1 MASIWFSKNV
11 VIRKPALLLL
21 RLLILEVVLQGCAGS
36 DSMVN
41 GNVETHMQAA
51 NSESQPGV
59 KMLSAD
65 PDGCTWVESKAS
77 VAFGD
82 QDTKHQAL
90 AQAVTEARIKAIQGL
105 LGVRLEHRFIDF
117 QQENNLKGETSL
129 TEHLLRASQLGRAVR
144 EEIISAGPVDE
155 SSCIACRYVAHIRT
169 CIVPERE
176 RADKEFSVSLKL
188 NRLSYVDGD
197 DAVIAVTPSRDA
209 YVYVYDVD
217 MDLNATLVFPNDYA
231 QSTLVKAGTTWMY
244 PSQELQDKGIHVTA
258 RLMPNMSVSAEM
270 IRVIASKVPLSLS
283 LLSPRDRSYKARN
296 VQNAADVPGKGSFLH
311 VMKKLMA
318 TDTEWVEDAQA
329 FTIRRQ

>member
-1 MASIWFSKNV
+1 M
-11 VIRKPALLLL
+11 RKPGLLLL

-36 DSMVN
+36 DSTVT
-41 GNVETHMQAA
+41 GTVETRMLAA
-51 NSESQPGV
+51 SRESQRNV

-65 PDGCTWVESKAS
+65 PAGCTWVESKAS
-77 VAFGD
+77 VSFGD

-90 AQAVTEARIKAIQGL
+90 AQAVTEARIQAIQSL

-117 QQENNLKGETSL
+117 QQENNLRGETSL

-155 SSCIACRYVAHIRT
+155 STCIACRYVAHIRT

-176 RADKEFSVSLKL
+176 RVDKEFRVSVRL
-188 NRLSYVDGD
+188 NRSSYVDGD
-197 DAVIAVTPSRDA
+197 AAEIAVTPTRDA
-209 YVYVYDVD
+209 YVYIYDVD
-217 MDLNATLVFPNDYA
+217 MDLNATLVFPNNYA
-231 QSTLVKAGTTWMY
+231 QSALVKAGTTWMY
-244 PSQELQDKGIHVTA
+244 PSQELQDKGIHATA
-258 RLMPNMSVSAEM
+258 RLTRNMSVSAEM

-283 LLSPRDRSYKARN
+283 LLSPRDTKYKARN

-311 VMKKLMA
+311 VMEKLMA

-329 FTIRRQ
+329 FTIRKQ

>member
-1 MASIWFSKNV
+1 
-11 VIRKPALLLL
+11 
-21 RLLILEVVLQGCAGS
+21 
-36 DSMVN
+36 
-41 GNVETHMQAA
+41 MQAV
-51 NSESQPGV
+51 NRESQLDV
-59 KMLSAD
+59 KTLSAD

-155 SSCIACRYVAHIRT
+155 STCVACRYAAHIRT

-176 RADKEFSVSLKL
+176 RADKEFRVSVKL
-188 NRLSYVDGD
+188 NRSSYVDGD
-197 DAVIAVTPSRDA
+197 DALIAVTPTRDA
-209 YVYVYDVD
+209 YVYVYNVD
-217 MDLNATLVFPNDYA
+217 MELNATLLFPNDYA
-231 QSTLVKAGTTWMY
+231 KSALVRAGTTWKY
-244 PSQELQDKGIHVTA
+244 PSQELQDRGIHATA
-258 RLMPNMSVSAEM
+258 RLTPNMSVSAEM

-283 LLSPRDRSYKARN
+283 LLSPRDTDSKAIN
-296 VQNAADVPGKGSFLH
+296 VQNAGNVPGKGSFLH
-311 VMKKLMA
+311 VMKNLMA

-329 FTIRRQ
+329 FTIRKQ